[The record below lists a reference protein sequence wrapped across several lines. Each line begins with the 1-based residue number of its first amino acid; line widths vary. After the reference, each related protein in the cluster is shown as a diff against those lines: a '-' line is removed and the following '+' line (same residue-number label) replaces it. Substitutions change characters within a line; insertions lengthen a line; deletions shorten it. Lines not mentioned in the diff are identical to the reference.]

1 MGLSRLMSVLA
12 IACLLLTGSLIAP
25 SLSQAAKT
33 DFNVEKRY
41 LYVQPGQTIFSI
53 VKVLYPDQKE
63 QWPVIINE
71 IVKKN
76 PHAFDKGVA
85 SQIRVGER
93 IELPTLKSGIKPAA
107 KVVVYKGTEAVG
119 QIVQARG
126 KTFAISAKNVNRDLT
141 VGSEIFVGDRLF
153 TGKDG
158 FMRLSMI
165 DEAKID
171 MRCNSEVLIE
181 DYRLL
186 RAGNRSVIHLIKGSL
201 RKVTGSIGKMTEDIY
216 EMRTPMATVGV
227 RGTDYALRVLQSHG
241 CDGSVDVNSDGL
253 FVKVNSGAIDL
264 RNKSGSVALGEG
276 DAAHVSGDGANPQNI
291 KVGDGVFD
299 AAEDEG
305 TSWWMWLLVIVLIA
319 AAV

>member
-1 MGLSRLMSVLA
+1 MGVTRLIIFLAMTSVLMFA
-12 IACLLLTGSLIAP
+12 PALSLNIAV
-25 SLSQAAKT
+25 AASA
-33 DFNVEKRY
+33 DFKVEKRY
-41 LYVQPGQTIFSI
+41 LYVQPGQTVFSI

-76 PHAFDKGVA
+76 PHAFERGVA

-93 IELPTLKSGIKPAA
+93 IELPTLKSGIKPVS
-107 KVVVYKGTEAVG
+107 KVMVYKGPESVG
-119 QIVQARG
+119 QVLQARG
-126 KTFAISAKNVNRDLT
+126 KTFAISAKNINRDLAI
-141 VGSEIFVGDRLF
+141 GSEIFVGDRLF
-153 TGKDG
+153 TGVDG
-158 FMRLSMI
+158 FIRLSMI

-171 MRCNSEVLIE
+171 LRCNSEVLIE

-186 RAGNRSVIHLIKGSL
+186 RAGNRSIIHLIKGSL

-264 RNKSGSVALGEG
+264 KNKSGTTGLNEG
-276 DAAHVSGDGANPQNI
+276 DAAHVASNGANPQNI
-291 KVGDGVFD
+291 RVGDGVFD
-299 AAEDEG
+299 AEEE
-305 TSWWMWLLVIVLIA
+305 TSWWKWLLLIVIIA
-319 AAV
+319 AAA